1 MRLTAAKGWR
11 ATRSGY
17 GRGSARSG
25 RGRLRQ
31 GTQTRSSAVYA
42 ERRPRLSRDRTRNPT
57 YWPCGRPVSVSD
69 VVLVA
74 LLIVDHA
81 PLPSRYWTS
90 KLLNPE
96 VWVWSLVSVP
106 DQVQVTVVPF
116 RLTVP
121 IFAHGTD

>member
-11 ATRSGY
+11 ATPSGY
-17 GRGSARSG
+17 GRLGRSG
-25 RGRLRQ
+25 RLRSRQ

-42 ERRPRLSRDRTRNPT
+42 ERRPRLSRDRARRPT
-57 YWPCGRPVSVSD
+57 YWPRGRPVSVSD
-69 VVLVA
+69 VVVVA
-74 LLIVDHA
+74 LLIVDQV

-90 KLLNPE
+90 KFLNPA
-96 VWVWSLVSVP
+96 VCVCSLVSVP